1 MNKIAII
8 IPSRLKAKRLENK
21 PLKLINNKEMILH
34 VYEAATKSKS
44 GEVYVATPDEEI
56 IKVVKEFGGN
66 AIKTSKDHE
75 TGTDRIFEVF
85 KNVLKNEPKLIIN
98 LQGDMPNIQP
108 KAISNLV
115 EHMSKDE
122 CDIGTLASEIKLKS
136 EMDNPNVVKVA
147 VAGTLSEK
155 IFLNAVDFFRTNLNS
170 KLKVYHHVGIYAFT
184 NKALIKYV
192 SLKRSN
198 LELERNLEQLRALE
212 NKMSIHVGYIDSCP
226 LSVDTEEDLIEIRK
240 IMEKNDKK

>member
-1 MNKIAII
+1 ME
-8 IPSRLKAKRLENK
+8 S
-21 PLKLINNKEMILH
+21 
-34 VYEAATKSKS
+34 
-44 GEVYVATPDEEI
+44 
-56 IKVVKEFGGN
+56 
-66 AIKTSKDHE
+66 
-75 TGTDRIFEVF
+75 
-85 KNVLKNEPKLIIN
+85 
-98 LQGDMPNIQP
+98 
-108 KAISNLV
+108 
-115 EHMSKDE
+115 
-122 CDIGTLASEIKLKS
+122 
-136 EMDNPNVVKVA
+136 
-147 VAGTLSEK
+147 LSEK

-240 IMEKNDKK
+240 IMEKK